1 MPLNPRIEPMAWGVL
16 SLSAMNADAIKG
28 RIIHLV
34 SILSDRAES
43 DLVRIL
49 EQDSATTASKAV
61 YGAILNDMLDEGT
74 IIVSLGQ
81 STGPLGVKVW
91 EPCYRMA

>member
-1 MPLNPRIEPMAWGVL
+1 
-16 SLSAMNADAIKG
+16 MNADAIKG
-28 RIIHLV
+28 RIILFV
-34 SILSDRAES
+34 SSLSDRAES

-49 EQDSATTASKAV
+49 EQDTATTASEFV
-61 YGAILNDMLDEGT
+61 YSAILEDMLEEGT

-91 EPCYRMA
+91 EPCYRIA